1 MYLKVVMISGGHKE
15 CTNSMSCQQEQSHV
29 YLKVVMISGRH
40 KECTNS
46 MGCQQEQSCGKVL
59 KSRNADAI
67 LASMVSVN

>member
-15 CTNSMSCQQEQSHV
+15 CTNSMGCQQEQSRG
-29 YLKVVMISGRH
+29 KH